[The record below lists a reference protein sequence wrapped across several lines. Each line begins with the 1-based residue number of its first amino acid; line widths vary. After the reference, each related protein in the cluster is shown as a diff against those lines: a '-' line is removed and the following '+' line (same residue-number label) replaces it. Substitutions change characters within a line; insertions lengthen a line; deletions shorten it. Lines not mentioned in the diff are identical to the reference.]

1 MEANFNECA
10 VVMSLAACR
19 ISKTLFASHFLTVVQ
34 VGYPIETQIEM
45 RPQAKT
51 PSLETVAKRERVVAA
66 LKHKFLS
73 LGLEPHTCE
82 EWLPQANVEGK
93 RKFETQ
99 AQACRELLRSGT
111 NFLEAILK
119 DLEARHPNIGQSEP
133 KPPFHYNW
141 P

>member
-66 LKHKFLS
+66 
-73 LGLEPHTCE
+73 
-82 EWLPQANVEGK
+82 
-93 RKFETQ
+93 
-99 AQACRELLRSGT
+99 
-111 NFLEAILK
+111 
-119 DLEARHPNIGQSEP
+119 
-133 KPPFHYNW
+133 
-141 P
+141 

>member
-1 MEANFNECA
+1 MR
-10 VVMSLAACR
+10 SDGSR
-19 ISKTLFASHFLTVVQ
+19 FLTVVQ

-119 DLEARHPNIGQSEP
+119 DLEARHPNMGPSEP